1 MILLYKKTRI
11 KNMYIKFKK
20 KKKKKYGSMV
30 QKSDI
35 LIS

>member
-20 KKKKKYGSMV
+20 KKKYGSMV

>member
-20 KKKKKYGSMV
+20 KKKKYGSTV